1 MSRLVDRAKD
11 LWERWQASRPGRAL
25 ERYNDR
31 NGSLLCGGLAY
42 AALFSLFAALAIGYT
57 VFMRVLGGN
66 PVLRAAALAEVD
78 TWVPGL
84 IDTGDGGALQP
95 ADLMVSTA
103 LSVTSVVAA
112 FVLVFSATGFMGA
125 LRTSVR
131 AMSDL
136 DDEVPN
142 IVLTRLI
149 QLGGFLLLGVAVLAG
164 AGVSVAVSS
173 LTPRLLEL
181 AGLGGA
187 GSTAAVRVVGL
198 LVGVVLD
205 TAVVV
210 AVVRVVS
217 GVSPPRRD
225 LLLGSLAVAVVAGAL
240 RYLGTAVVVGGVS
253 RNALLGSFVVVVTVL
268 VLVNFLGRVLLL
280 ACAWMAEGRPETAEA
295 GRGSQSVGRTDYPG
309 GKETVRTRG

>member
-1 MSRLVDRAKD
+1 VSRLVDRAKD
-11 LWERWQASRPGRAL
+11 LWERWRASRPGRAL

-31 NGSLLCGGLAY
+31 NGSLLCGGMAY

-66 PVLRAAALAEVD
+66 PVLRDAALEQVD
-78 TWVPGL
+78 AWVPGL
-84 IDTGDGGALQP
+84 IDTGDGGALRP
-95 ADLMVSTA
+95 TDLMVSTA

-112 FVLVFSATGFMGA
+112 FVLVFSATGFMWA
-125 LRTSVR
+125 LRRSVR
-131 AMSDL
+131 AMFDL
-136 DDEVPN
+136 DDEGPN

-149 QLGGFLLLGVAVLAG
+149 QLGGFLLLGVAVLVA
-164 AGVSVAVSS
+164 AGVSVAASS

-181 AGLGGA
+181 AGLDGT

-198 LVGVVLD
+198 LLGAVLD

-217 GVSPPRRD
+217 GVGPPRRD

-253 RNALLGSFVVVVTVL
+253 ANALLGSFVVVVTVL
-268 VLVNFLGRVLLL
+268 VLVNFLARVLLL
-280 ACAWMAEGRPETAEA
+280 ACAWMAEGQPAEA
-295 GRGSQSVGRTDYPG
+295 RGEP
-309 GKETVRTRG
+309 K